1 MQITAVAN
9 QKGGVGKT
17 TSVVCLA
24 AALAALLKRGE

>member
-9 QKGGVGKT
+9 QKGGGKT

-24 AALAALLKRGE
+24 AALVALLKRGK